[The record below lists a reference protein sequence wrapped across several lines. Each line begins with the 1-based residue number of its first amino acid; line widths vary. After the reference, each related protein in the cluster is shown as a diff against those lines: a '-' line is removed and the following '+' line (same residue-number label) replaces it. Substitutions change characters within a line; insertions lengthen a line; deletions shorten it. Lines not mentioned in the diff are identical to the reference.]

1 MNGATSIAPAV
12 ALALAVL
19 GVGLAWFF
27 RGRIAWLSVLLLGA
41 ATLAAA
47 VAGPV
52 HPGTRVAVAAG
63 IALAWAGAFAAA
75 RRDRVSAA
83 APAAGT
89 PATPRKPAE
98 TPDGGTGAANR
109 VDELE
114 TLVATIAHDLRE
126 PLRAMRGFSKLIGQR
141 CETCPVNPDRE
152 TLGRIQ
158 RGAVRAERMI
168 ADVAALASRFAEP
181 ESLARVPA
189 RAIVDRALEDTRGAI
204 EEHGASVRID
214 DPLPDIVASPRW
226 AVVALRNLIVN
237 AVEHGAKPDGVA
249 EIEILGVPEDPAS
262 GRGAGIAVADR
273 GPGVAAPVLA
283 WLEARGKRGTDA
295 QSTEAPPSPGLGLQ
309 IASEIARR
317 HGGAISVHARPGG
330 GAYFLMTF
338 ANAPGPLRKPLA

>member
-1 MNGATSIAPAV
+1 MIGATSLAPSV

-19 GVGLAWFF
+19 GAGLAWFD
-27 RGRIAWLSVLLLGA
+27 RGRIAWPPVLLLGA
-41 ATLAAA
+41 ATIMAA
-47 VAGPV
+47 VAGPE
-52 HPGTRVAVAAG
+52 HLGTRIAVSAG
-63 IALAWAGAFAAA
+63 IALGWAGAFAAT

-83 APAAGT
+83 APAAET
-89 PATPRKPAE
+89 PATPRE
-98 TPDGGTGAANR
+98 TQNGGTGASSR

-181 ESLARVPA
+181 ESLERVPA

-204 EEHGASVRID
+204 EEHGARVRID

-237 AVEHGAKPDGVA
+237 AVEHGANPDGVA
-249 EIEILGVPEDPAS
+249 EIEILGVPADPAS

-283 WLEARGKRGTDA
+283 WLDARGRSATASGTA
-295 QSTEAPPSPGLGLQ
+295 TAAPSPGLGLQ

-317 HGGAISVHARPGG
+317 HGGAITIRDRPGG